1 MESKRKK
8 LRYEAK
14 EAIQIIMEPTSDS
27 EVSDLDDD
35 DDENDEHENSVFI
48 SSLARDFQSSTEIPE
63 METEESEG
71 GNSFQIILQTEE
83 EIDDADKYNPGCENE
98 ASEATT

>member
-1 MESKRKK
+1 
-8 LRYEAK
+8 
-14 EAIQIIMEPTSDS
+14 MEPTSDS

-48 SSLARDFQSSTEIPE
+48 SSLTRDFPSSAKIPE
-63 METEESEG
+63 IETEENEG